1 MYLADYHVHS
11 TCSPDGHQTMAQAAE
26 AAVRQGLR
34 ELCITDHVDTIHWGT
49 LAPRDDFDWEESRRQ
64 FHEAQAL
71 WEDRITLRRGAE
83 LGEAQLSFDRA
94 DRLLAG
100 EELDFVI
107 GSVHLSGK
115 KFANMDLYYIEKGSE
130 AYYDSVIDSYLDD
143 VLALARWGR
152 FQVLGHLTLPLRYI
166 NEQHGEHMTFRR
178 HMDRVEEIFRAIIPQ
193 GVGIECNTNRGNEP
207 LPGEEILRLYRERSE
222 TALTETER
230 QYGALCGTIA
240 QNILR
245 NRQDAEE
252 CVNDTWHRAWN
263 SIPPEEPRSLAA
275 YLGRITRNLAL
286 NRLEKQN
293 RQKRGGGEMT
303 LIWEEL
309 GEMLPD
315 RDTPEQ
321 HWERRAIAAA
331 LERFLRGLTPEERIL
346 FLRRYWWAEPVKTA
360 AAHSGISP
368 RRARSILERLR
379 RDLRNE
385 LEKEEITL

>member
-49 LAPRDDFDWEESRRQ
+49 LAPRDDFDWEESWRQ
-64 FHEAQAL
+64 FH
-71 WEDRITLRRGAE
+71 
-83 LGEAQLSFDRA
+83 EAQLSFDRA

-166 NEQHGEHMTFRR
+166 NEHHGEHMTFRR

-207 LPGEEILRLYRERSE
+207 LPGEDILRLYR
-222 TALTETER
+222 
-230 QYGALCGTIA
+230 
-240 QNILR
+240 
-245 NRQDAEE
+245 
-252 CVNDTWHRAWN
+252 
-263 SIPPEEPRSLAA
+263 SL
-275 YLGRITRNLAL
+275 
-286 NRLEKQN
+286 
-293 RQKRGGGEMT
+293 GGE
-303 LIWEEL
+303 I
-309 GEMLPD
+309 
-315 RDTPEQ
+315 
-321 HWERRAIAAA
+321 
-331 LERFLRGLTPEERIL
+331 
-346 FLRRYWWAEPVKTA
+346 
-360 AAHSGISP
+360 
-368 RRARSILERLR
+368 
-379 RDLRNE
+379 
-385 LEKEEITL
+385 ITLGSDAHRPEDVGCFIRQRQELLRTCGFRYFTTFERGRPQFQAL